1 MGMFLLGLI
10 IGFLAGIFFLGY
22 IIVDINTENP
32 DRFDQIIIDL
42 RKKLEH
48 IND

>member
-10 IGFLAGIFFLGY
+10 IGFLAGISFLGY
-22 IIVDINTENP
+22 IIVDMNTKNP

-42 RKKLEH
+42 RKKLEQ